1 VDGKEDRRVIK
12 SKVDPDF
19 PENSVVEVQQTYGN
33 LDVLFARSKLNIE
46 PSAAV
51 SGLTSSFT
59 PLDSISIEPAIDE
72 TKARGLARTE
82 YQRLL
87 NQVPD
92 GPESQIRAS
101 EGNAPLETARLVV
114 FDPKLVDAGEGRVRL
129 AWLVQIGNAHLV
141 IDANS
146 GKTLYFYNDAP
157 SVLIQRIF
165 DFEDGTIAPSSPVLD
180 DAVAAPNVT
189 LGVDVGMAR
198 DNTKV
203 VYNFLRASFNRDGFD
218 DNDGDGPAGGSPFI
232 SYVRLPDLQNA
243 RWCPRPGQQCPAKD
257 VMVYG
262 IGYAAALDIVAHEI
276 GHGVIEHEANLA
288 YRGESGAL
296 NEAIADIFGAL
307 AEPEGP
313 ENWLIGEN
321 LPLHSAA
328 HPLRNMRDPSA
339 LGFDPSKPLGTGN
352 EGQPD
357 NYAKLVKYNMVTQT
371 GDPICK
377 FSTDIVNGCVHFNSG
392 IVDKAVW
399 LLAEGGQNGDVTVQG
414 IGRQKLGRMV
424 YRTLVTGLTQ
434 TSGLGDF
441 AAAMAQ
447 SCVDLTSTSVT
458 TAADCNSTRAAFQ
471 SVGLVPTS

>member
-1 VDGKEDRRVIK
+1 MFLRGRLQTSCLTLSLVCLLTTATAAAQGASTSQRARELSAEAATQLKQAMPGVQIDMDSRTGFPRSVRGLSKERHLVPFSVPAQPGEGPTAAPSPSFAPSASPTAIPEAGPRGRAPTRTPNAASAANAFFDRGAGRGLFPRVDGKEDRRVIK

-276 GHGVIEHEANLA
+276 GHGVIEKRTSRIEASRVL
-288 YRGESGAL
+288 
-296 NEAIADIFGAL
+296 
-307 AEPEGP
+307 
-313 ENWLIGEN
+313 
-321 LPLHSAA
+321 
-328 HPLRNMRDPSA
+328 
-339 LGFDPSKPLGTGN
+339 
-352 EGQPD
+352 
-357 NYAKLVKYNMVTQT
+357 
-371 GDPICK
+371 
-377 FSTDIVNGCVHFNSG
+377 ST
-392 IVDKAVW
+392 K
-399 LLAEGGQNGDVTVQG
+399 
-414 IGRQKLGRMV
+414 R
-424 YRTLVTGLTQ
+424 
-434 TSGLGDF
+434 
-441 AAAMAQ
+441 
-447 SCVDLTSTSVT
+447 
-458 TAADCNSTRAAFQ
+458 
-471 SVGLVPTS
+471 